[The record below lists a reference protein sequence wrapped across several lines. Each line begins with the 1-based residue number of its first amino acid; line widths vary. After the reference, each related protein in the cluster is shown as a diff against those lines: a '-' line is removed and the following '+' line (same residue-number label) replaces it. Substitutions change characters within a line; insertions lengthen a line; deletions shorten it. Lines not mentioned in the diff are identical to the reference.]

1 MSDSVKRIEDKACWH
16 CDKLVEIKLSQNL
29 EYIHWQAFAYCKSLF
44 SMFLPETCRWI
55 YDEAF
60 FHCENLIIFRVY
72 QQTMLGSAVLLHT
85 ALVTQSSY
93 QEEYENRLEIEEI
106 HEMIKAINQEEEY
119 ALHRIC
125 ASDDPPK
132 VSTNESVASFVKEY
146 GVQALTA
153 NKIGITPLKY
163 LSENPNC
170 VFRMENINHQ
180 EECAFG
186 TIYDPYA
193 FHRQCESDEPPNM
206 DEILYK
212 LKAEGFQAFCVK
224 NEIGI
229 TPLLYLMANPLTDED
244 IKEITIVKRFILEMI
259 GGNT

>member
-1 MSDSVKRIEDKACWH
+1 MKRIEDKAFWH
-16 CDKLVEIKLSQNL
+16 CDKLVEVKLSRNL

-44 SMFLPETCRWI
+44 SIFLPETCRWI

-60 FHCENLIIFRVY
+60 LNCENLIIFRVY

-85 ALVTQSSY
+85 ALIMQSSY
-93 QEEYENRLEIEEI
+93 QEEYENRQEIEEI
-106 HEMIKAINQEEEY
+106 HEMVKAINLEEEY

-132 VSTNESVASFVKEY
+132 VFTNESVASFVEEN
-146 GVQALTA
+146 GLQALRA

-170 VFRMENINHQ
+170 EFRIENVNLP

-186 TIYDPYA
+186 ITYDPYA
-193 FHRQCESDEPPNM
+193 FHRQCKSEDPPDM
-206 DEILYK
+206 DEILHK
-212 LKAEGFQAFCVK
+212 LKEEGIQAICVK

-229 TPLLYLMANPLTDED
+229 TPLQYLMVNPITDED
-244 IKEITIVKRFILEMI
+244 IKDITIVKRFILDMI
-259 GGNT
+259 GETPDLA